1 MKLKFTKMQGCK
13 NDYLYVRPSAPLP
26 NPELAAVRLSDRHT
40 GVGADG
46 LILLEDSGKADV
58 KMRIFNADGSEGR
71 MCGNGVRC
79 AAEYLFLNGLVEGN
93 IARVETLAG
102 VRTVERLAP
111 GLLRVE
117 MGQPDFSPAAV
128 FLRGRTRPVV
138 EELIEV
144 NGGAVRATCLSMGN
158 PHCVV
163 FVPDVFRAE
172 LDRMGP
178 GFARCGLFG
187 QGVNAEFVQQ
197 TGPLSLR
204 MRVWERGSGETMAC
218 GSGACA
224 AVAAAVRTGRVPM
237 GQEVRVELPGGAL
250 SVCWTQEGMTLTGD
264 AARVFTGE
272 IEL

>member
-128 FLRGRTRPVV
+128 FLRPGAPGPWGGVDRGERRRCARHLFVYGKSPLWGICAGCFPGRNWTKWARG
-138 EELIEV
+138 L
-144 NGGAVRATCLSMGN
+144 R
-158 PHCVV
+158 
-163 FVPDVFRAE
+163 
-172 LDRMGP
+172 
-178 GFARCGLFG
+178 RCGLFRP
-187 QGVNAEFVQQ
+187 GVNAEFVQQ

-204 MRVWERGSGETMAC
+204 MRVWEG
-218 GSGACA
+218 
-224 AVAAAVRTGRVPM
+224 AAVRPWPAAAGPARRWRRLCAPPGACPWARGARETARRRPERV
-237 GQEVRVELPGGAL
+237 LDAGG
-250 SVCWTQEGMTLTGD
+250 
-264 AARVFTGE
+264 
-272 IEL
+272 

>member
-13 NDYLYVRPSAPLP
+13 NDYVYVRPPAPLP

-46 LILLEDSGKADV
+46 LILLEESAVADV

-79 AAEYLFLNGLVEGN
+79 AAEYLFLNGLLDGDV
-93 IARVETLAG
+93 ARVETLAG

-111 GLLRVE
+111 GLLRVD

-128 FLRGRTRPVV
+128 PLKNRETPLV

-144 NGGAVRATCLSMGN
+144 SGGALRATCLSMGN

-163 FVPDVFRAE
+163 FVPDTGR
-172 LDRMGP
+172 LDLPALGA
-178 GFARCGLFG
+178 GFGRCSLFC
-187 QGVNAEFVQQ
+187 QGVNAEFVQI
-197 TGPLSLR
+197 TGPRSLR
-204 MRVWERGSGETMAC
+204 VRVWERGSGETMAC
-218 GSGACA
+218 GTGACA
-224 AVAAAVRTGRVPM
+224 ALAAAVRTGRMPM
-237 GQEVRVELPGGAL
+237 GEEVRVELPGGAL
-250 SVCWTQEGMTLTGD
+250 TVCWTEDGITLTGD
-264 AARVFTGE
+264 AAQVFTGE